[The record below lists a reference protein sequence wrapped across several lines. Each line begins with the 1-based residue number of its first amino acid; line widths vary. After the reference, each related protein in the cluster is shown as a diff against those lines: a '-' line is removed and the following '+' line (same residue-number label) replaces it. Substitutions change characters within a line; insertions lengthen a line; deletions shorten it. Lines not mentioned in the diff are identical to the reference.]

1 MPTLVDM
8 SDDKPR
14 PADETQPVRPEGATL
29 PGPPAATPATTPSAD
44 DGATAP
50 SAAAPGAA
58 YVAGPAPARRGF
70 RERLRSLR
78 SSDGSRTFGLAALI
92 ASALAGIIVGG
103 LGFAAVHAVTDD
115 GPGDRGGWMQRGP
128 MGGDRD
134 DVGGRGPMR
143 GGMPGAPGLPGQVQP
158 TTPPEDEDGGSNS

>member
-1 MPTLVDM
+1 M

-14 PADETQPVRPEGATL
+14 PADETQPVRPEGAAL
-29 PGPPAATPATTPSAD
+29 PSPPAATPASTPPTA

-50 SAAAPGAA
+50 DAAAPGAA

-70 RERLRSLR
+70 RERLRALR
-78 SSDGSRTFGLAALI
+78 SSDGSRAFGLAALI

-115 GPGDRGGWMQRGP
+115 GPRDRGGWMEQRDADDRGP
-128 MGGDRD
+128 
-134 DVGGRGPMR
+134 GRGGMR
-143 GGMPGAPGLPGQVQP
+143 GGPAGLPGQLPP
-158 TTPPEDEDGGSNS
+158 TPAPDDEEGSAS